1 MRFFKYFLFS
11 FFLVNFLFSDVELGV
26 DVFFKENIDLIKN
39 KKIALIINHTSVNK
53 NLKPTLDLF
62 LENAKDYKVI
72 SVFSPEHGINGA
84 SHAGENIENASKDI
98 IKSYS
103 LHGKT
108 KRPTVEMLKDLDVI
122 IFDIQE
128 IGSRSY
134 TYATTMFYVME
145 EIAKTNIEFIVL
157 DRPNPMN
164 GIIVDGPMLDEKFR
178 SFVGYINI
186 PYCHGLTIAELA
198 NFFNE
203 EYKVNCKLKVI
214 KMKNWK
220 REMSYLD
227 TKLHWIP
234 TSPHIPEPDTPLFYP
249 STGILGELEIV
260 NIGVGYTLPFKIIG
274 APWIDAKKLA
284 NQLNKQKLYGVKF
297 LPFYF
302 KPFYGP
308 YKGKNCE
315 GVKIMVTD
323 NQKYRPLAVQ
333 YLLIGILKS
342 LYPEKIK
349 EKIDSLSDAKI
360 EMFCRVNGNK
370 EIFDFIKN
378 EKYAAWK
385 MVQFDE
391 EKVKLFKEKKKK
403 YHLY

>member
-1 MRFFKYFLFS
+1 MKRFFLFFLFLINS
-11 FFLVNFLFSDVELGV
+11 YLFSDPIELGV
-26 DVFFKENIDLIKN
+26 DVFFKEHLDLIKN
-39 KKIALIINHTSVNK
+39 KKVALIINHTSVNSS
-53 NLKPTLDLF
+53 LKPTLDLF
-62 LENAKDYKVI
+62 IEHSKDYKIVA
-72 SVFSPEHGINGA
+72 VFSPEHGING
-84 SHAGENIENASKDI
+84 SNHAGEKVEDSIKDQ
-98 IKSYS
+98 IKNYS

-108 KRPTVEMLKDLDVI
+108 KRPNAEMLKGIDTI

-145 EIAKTNIEFIVL
+145 EIAKTNINFIVL

-164 GIIVDGPMLDEKFR
+164 GIIVDGPMLDEKYR

-198 NFFNE
+198 NFFNQ
-203 EYKVNCKLKVI
+203 EYKVGCKLKVI
-214 KMKNWK
+214 PMKNWK
-220 REMSYLD
+220 REMSYKD
-227 TKLHWIP
+227 TNLHWIP

-274 APWIDAKKLA
+274 APWIDANKFA
-284 NQLNKQKLYGVKF
+284 NQLNKQNLYGVKF

-308 YKGKNCE
+308 FKGKNCQ
-315 GVKIMVTD
+315 GIKIMITD
-323 NQKYRPLAVQ
+323 SKKYRPLAVQ

-342 LYPEKIK
+342 LYPEKVK
-349 EKIDSLSDAKI
+349 AKIDSLSDAKI
-360 EMFCRVNGNK
+360 EMFCKVNGNK
-370 EIFDFIKN
+370 EIFNFIKN

-385 MVQFDE
+385 MIQFDE
-391 EKVKLFKEKKKK
+391 EKVKAFKEKKKK